1 MFKKHKINIKE
12 DTRRK
17 RWGTIAIQI
26 KHKQLF
32 ARFFSYSINIVP
44 NIHFLFKFKFECKT
58 LHLGSDWALLD
69 MGKRLAGL
77 LHYINSSEMQRPPSI
92 ILSWNDSLNAFH
104 VKP

>member
-17 RWGTIAIQI
+17 QI
-26 KHKQLF
+26 KHKQVF
-32 ARFFSYSINIVP
+32 ARFFSHSINIIP

-77 LHYINSSEMQRPPSI
+77 LHYTT
-92 ILSWNDSLNAFH
+92 
-104 VKP
+104 

>member
-12 DTRRK
+12 DARRK

-32 ARFFSYSINIVP
+32 VRFFFAFNKLDPISNIIP

-77 LHYINSSEMQRPPSI
+77 LHYTT
-92 ILSWNDSLNAFH
+92 
-104 VKP
+104 